1 MRLMC
6 ISPEAYEFVREN
18 IKPFPSRSNLRKKLG
33 WLHTKP
39 GMNMPGF
46 AFLQELAP
54 KMTPG
59 EEIAT
64 IMIDEMKLSE
74 RGELDHKIDAFI
86 GPHAYANQILVKSI
100 FGNWQLPIYTA
111 FDSAIRK
118 KKLKKVIRKL
128 EAIGIK
134 IVFIVC
140 DQGPRNISLA
150 NSLGI
155 STEKV
160 SFPNPA
166 DETRD
171 IFFSYDAVHLIKSLR
186 FLQ

>member
-1 MRLMC
+1 MC
-6 ISPEAYEFVREN
+6 ISPEAYEFVREKV
-18 IKPFPSRSNLRKKLG
+18 KPFPSKSDLRKKLG
-33 WLHTKP
+33 WLHAKP
-39 GMNMPGF
+39 GMNMP
-46 AFLQELAP
+46 AYEFLKQLAP
-54 KMTPG
+54 KMNPA

-74 RGELDHKIDAFI
+74 RGDLDQKIDAFI

-100 FGNWQLPIYTA
+100 FGNWQVPIYTA
-111 FDSAIRK
+111 FDSPIRK
-118 KKLKKVIRKL
+118 KKLMQVIRKL

-140 DQGPRNISLA
+140 DQGPRNLSLA
-150 NSLGI
+150 KSLGI
-155 STEKV
+155 SSEKV

-171 IFFSYDAVHLIKSLR
+171 IFFSYDVVHLIKSLR